1 MLVRADRY
9 LERNGHTKTRYCF
22 LTDLTEEQTEY
33 QELARKFTAD
43 EIIPVAAHHDETG
56 EVGLFSVSLTV

>member
-1 MLVRADRY
+1 M
-9 LERNGHTKTRYCF
+9 EKNGHTKTLCCF

-33 QELARKFTAD
+33 QELARKFTAE

-56 EVGLFSVSLTV
+56 EVGLFSVGLIV